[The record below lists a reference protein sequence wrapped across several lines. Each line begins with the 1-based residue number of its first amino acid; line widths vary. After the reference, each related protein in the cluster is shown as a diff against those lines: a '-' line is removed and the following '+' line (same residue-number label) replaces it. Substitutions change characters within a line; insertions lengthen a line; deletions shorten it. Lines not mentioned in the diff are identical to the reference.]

1 MDRYFEWDEAKA
13 QSNHRKHGIS
23 FDVAAKVFDDPLCRT
38 EQDRIENG
46 EYRWQTLGMVN
57 GCLMLM
63 VAHTVFYGGENS
75 DESYELVRII
85 SARPAT
91 RKERKRYENGEI

>member
-13 QSNHRKHGIS
+13 QSNYRKHGIS
-23 FDVAAKVFDDPLCRT
+23 FDVASKVFDDPLCRT
-38 EQDRIENG
+38 EQDRIESG
-46 EYRWQTLGMVN
+46 EYRWQTVGMAN
-57 GCLMLM
+57 GCLLLM
-63 VAHTVFYGGENS
+63 VAHTVFFYGGENN

-91 RKERKRYENGEI
+91 RRERRRYENG